1 MREILNFIIR
11 SSNWILFAVYV
22 IASCA
27 LLCTSNPYQHFVY
40 LTSAGKVASSVYG
53 VSNSVTGYFALRD
66 INEDLQLRNAALE
79 MEVLGLKEQLRDYK
93 LRLYA
98 DTMTVDTTVMSRYS
112 FIIANV
118 INNSVNRP
126 YNYITIQKGEAD
138 GIRPQMGVVDQN
150 GIVGIVNVTGPH
162 SARVLSVLNPY
173 FRQLCKVKGSELVGS
188 LQWDGKDP
196 RTVLLVELPR
206 YLEFHP
212 GDTIVTTGY
221 SSAFPEGVP
230 VGTVIGAVKDNNDS
244 FYTLRVKLFT
254 DFSTLSTVRVVDDS
268 FTEELKTVEQDIY
281 DSKTKK

>member
-98 DTMTVDTTVMSRYS
+98 DTMTVDTVMSRYS

-206 YLEFHP
+206 HLEFHP

>member
-98 DTMTVDTTVMSRYS
+98 DTMTVDTVLSRYS

-138 GIRPQMGVVDQN
+138 GVRPQMGVVDQN

-173 FRQLCKVKGSELVGS
+173 FRQLCKVKGSEFVGS

-196 RTVLLVELPR
+196 RTVLIEEFPSH
-206 YLEFHP
+206 LEFHP

-230 VGTVIGAVKDNNDS
+230 VGTVIGAVKDNDDK

-254 DFSTLSTVRVVDDS
+254 DFSTLSTVRVVVDS
-268 FTEELKTVEQDIY
+268 FTEELKTVEQDIS

>member
-22 IASCA
+22 MASCA

-40 LTSAGKVASSVYG
+40 LTSAGNVASGVYG

-79 MEVLGLKEQLRDYK
+79 MEVLGLKEQLRDYR

-98 DTMTVDTTVMSRYS
+98 DTMQADTVLSRYS

-138 GIRPQMGVVDQN
+138 GVRPEMGVVDQN
-150 GIVGIVNVTGPH
+150 GVVGIVNVTGPH
-162 SARVLSVLNPY
+162 TARVISVLNPY
-173 FRQLCKVKGSELVGS
+173 FRQLCKVKGSEHVGT

-196 RTVLLVELPR
+196 HTALLEELPKH
-206 YLEFHP
+206 LVFHT
-212 GDTIVTTGY
+212 GDTIVTSGY

-230 VGTVIGAVKDNNDS
+230 VGTVIGAVKDNDDN
-244 FYTLRVKLFT
+244 FYSLRVKLFT

-268 FTEELKTVEQDIY
+268 FTEELKTVEQDIS